1 MDLITRINTWKQP
14 PFDQATQRAVH
25 QLEKDPQQL
34 TDAFYKD
41 LEFGTGGMRGI
52 MGVGTNRINRYT
64 LGKASQG
71 LSNYLLERYP
81 EEIIKIAIAYDC
93 RNNSAS
99 LAKEVAQVI
108 SANGIEAYLF
118 KELRPTPQ
126 LSFSVRK
133 HQMHCGIVLT
143 ASHNPP
149 EYNGFKV
156 YWKDGGQI
164 IPPVDAALID
174 RIQMIDYSE
183 INFEPQIERI
193 HYFDAPADAS
203 YHQAVIEDAG
213 GHSQSPENIDIVFT
227 ALHGTSG
234 TAIPAVLSKAGYSK
248 LHIVEEQQ
256 EPNGNFPTVSSPNP
270 EEPQA
275 LAMAIEKAK
284 QLKAD
289 IAFGT
294 DPDADRLGIVVPDT
308 QGNYQLLNGNQTMVV
323 MTAYLLEQTAKNRSL
338 SQKDFIASTVVS
350 TPMMLVL
357 AKAYGVQLIQTLTGF
372 KWIGDQI
379 ERNPHLK
386 FVGGGEESY
395 GYLVGTQVRDKD
407 AVSAALLAC
416 EIASDL
422 KAKGSSFYEYLI
434 QCYQKYGGYKER
446 LIAIK
451 KEGQEGAKAILETM
465 ERYRQ
470 NPPQKL
476 NDIQVIAIEDY
487 AASQKKFLR
496 KNTVEPIL
504 LPKANVLKF
513 ILADGSEIA
522 LRPSG
527 TEPKIKLYCSV
538 QQKWEKNTSWETL
551 EKTLENR
558 LDRLIA
564 AIKI

>member
-81 EEIIKIAIAYDC
+81 EEIIKVAIAYDC

-143 ASHNPP
+143 ASHNPL

-164 IPPVDAALID
+164 VPPVDAALID

-183 INFEPQIERI
+183 INFEPQIEHI
-193 HYFDAPADAS
+193 HYFDASADAS

-213 GHSQSPENIDIVFT
+213 GHSQSPENINIVFT

-275 LAMAIEKAK
+275 LAMAIDKAK

-451 KEGQEGAKAILETM
+451 KEGQEGAKAIRETM

-496 KNTVEPIL
+496 KKTVEPIL

>member
-164 IPPVDAALID
+164 VPPVDAALID